1 MNRMQLATIAP
12 VMAPATAAGDLRDN
26 QGNGAALT
34 SLRVGSQQR
43 AQTSGAPISQKLGAL
58 AIITATR
65 SPTKL
70 VNTLPRNI
78 RQAARRRGS
87 RRSKTANSTDFK
99 TTAIASTRIEPHS
112 ASAGTMTCIN
122 GTTGSH
128 ANAGFATKT
137 ETPTSRSIES
147 LGLSTGTPSPQRST
161 SKTWLFR
168 RCSSS

>member
-1 MNRMQLATIAP
+1 MINWEIWKRNSYLKLGACFAFIAIVILAGRG
-12 VMAPATAAGDLRDN
+12 VATQVDH
-26 QGNGAALT
+26 
-34 SLRVGSQQR
+34 
-43 AQTSGAPISQKLGAL
+43 APINQKLGAL

-99 TTAIASTRIEPHS
+99 TTAIASTRIEPDS

-128 ANAGFATKT
+128 ANAGFAAKT

-147 LGLSTGTPSPQRST
+147 LGLSTGTPSPQRSP
-161 SKTWLFR
+161 SDTWLFR